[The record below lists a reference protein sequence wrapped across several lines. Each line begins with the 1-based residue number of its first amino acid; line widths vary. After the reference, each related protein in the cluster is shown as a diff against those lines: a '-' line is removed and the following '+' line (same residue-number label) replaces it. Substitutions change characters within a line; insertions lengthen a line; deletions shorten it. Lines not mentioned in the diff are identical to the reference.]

1 MRLPLGAAPTVQQLI
16 EHGQGSKRQD
26 GEDEEQEDDEAG
38 HIPAV
43 MERVDLLDLQGEA
56 GERNRL
62 GVPWELTRVYS
73 GGGVGH
79 DF

>member
-1 MRLPLGAAPTVQQLI
+1 MMRLPLGTAPTVQQLI
-16 EHGQGSKRQD
+16 EHGQGSKRED

-43 MERVDLLDLQGEA
+43 MERVDLLDLE

-62 GVPWELTRVYS
+62 GVPWELTRVYG

>member
-16 EHGQGSKRQD
+16 EHGQGSERQD

-43 MERVDLLDLQGEA
+43 MERVELLDLWGDA
-56 GERNRL
+56 GEMNRL
-62 GVPWELTRVYS
+62 GVPWELTGVYS